1 MSTERLSRRTPNGER
16 RLFFDNYAYQ
26 KLSNGFYAG
35 NELPD
40 GLGRQTS
47 SWIDLMSRSGEQNAH
62 DAVVWF
68 VCGVEARECAGILAS
83 ALLIVVWGRT
93 SSPKLRIDD
102 LA

>member
-1 MSTERLSRRTPNGER
+1 MSTERLSRWTPNGER

-26 KLSNGFYAG
+26 KLSNSFYAG

-47 SWIDLMSRSGEQNAH
+47 SRMVLMGRSGEQDAH
-62 DAVVWF
+62 DAVVGL
-68 VCGVEARECAGILAS
+68 VGRVEAREGAGILAS
-83 ALLIVVWGRT
+83 AFLIVVWVRT